1 MRTIEMQ
8 TRRVGTMKVAVVD
21 PRPADYSA
29 LLEATLESGVR
40 LEFLPSGQD
49 ALRLARTGGA
59 DLWVINADLPDMS
72 GIDLCAMLRSHSSR
86 QVVFVVTDTYR
97 AEVERAARGGGASL
111 FACKPV
117 QTQWFDTW
125 ARRR

>member
-1 MRTIEMQ
+1 MQ
-8 TRRVGTMKVAVVD
+8 TMQMQPCGVRTVKMAVVD
-21 PRPADYSA
+21 SRPEDYSA
-29 LLEATLESGVR
+29 LLEATLGSGAS

-59 DLWVINADLPDMS
+59 DLWVVNAELPDMS
-72 GIDLCAMLRSHSSR
+72 GIDLCAMLRAQSSR

-117 QTQWFDTW
+117 QTQWFDKW
-125 ARRR
+125 ARR